1 MFNDIHAE
9 FEALDHTIQG
19 RMVICRMSIPDYTLA
34 NMDPNFKDN
43 IKMQM
48 ATQIATFMLDNKM
61 IDYTQQRD
69 MMGMKTLVNARCFV
83 TPDETVRLL
92 RTIKR

>member
-1 MFNDIHAE
+1 
-9 FEALDHTIQG
+9 
-19 RMVICRMSIPDYTLA
+19 
-34 NMDPNFKDN
+34 
-43 IKMQM
+43 MQM

-69 MMGMKTLVNARCFV
+69 MMSMKTLVNARCFV

>member
-1 MFNDIHAE
+1 MFQDMITT
-9 FEALDHTIQG
+9 FDTWDYTIQG
-19 RMVICRMSIPDYTLA
+19 KMVICRMSIPDYMMAT
-34 NMDPNFKDN
+34 NDPNFKDN

-69 MMGMKTLVNARCFV
+69 MMGMKTLIAARCFV
-83 TPDETVRLL
+83 TPDDTVRII
-92 RTIKR
+92 RTLKR